1 MDYKKL
7 DIFSPIIFVLLVLIY
22 LIFSFIGFEYHL
34 KELVGINIVTVAVI
48 FIGLLFYILGVYL
61 SRKILIKKSFS
72 INQKRLEK
80 LASKKLILS
89 LVILGILLQII
100 NMIYLGGIPL
110 FSGYLKAKAVTRI
123 WLLSYLLFLP
133 SINILI
139 AKYDDKKYYILFLIG
154 LLLFVLTGYRTTA
167 MAIVLSVFITVYYT
181 KKLPWKYIIIAIV
194 AMFILLMVVGYV
206 AVQSIEW
213 QTWTLNPL
221 ELIFYRAGYTL
232 QVLDHAVFMQG
243 STNGQLIYNT
253 LTGFMKSTDP
263 RVIVGSTTLGY
274 AHSTTS
280 TIFGPALLDF
290 GLIAM
295 IIQMFILGAILGVLY
310 NIQTRFKDLF
320 ISLYAI
326 LLAHVIIW
334 IETGPTDLVILLFF
348 LITIIVVLYTIN
360 FKNRRGVND

>member
-1 MDYKKL
+1 MDYRKI
-7 DIFSPIIFVLLVLIY
+7 DIFSPIILILLVLVY
-22 LIFSFIGFEYHL
+22 LIFSLIGYEYHL
-34 KELVGINIVTVAVI
+34 KELVGINIITVGVVI
-48 FIGLLFYILGVYL
+48 LGLLFYLLGIF
-61 SRKILIKKSFS
+61 SSNKILKKRQLSL
-72 INQKRLEK
+72 NTQRLEK
-80 LASKKLILS
+80 ISSEKIILS
-89 LVILGILLQII
+89 LVLLGILLQII

-133 SINILI
+133 SINVLI
-139 AKYDDKKYYILFLIG
+139 AKYPKKIYYILFLIG

-167 MAIVLSVFITVYYT
+167 MAIVISVFITIYYT
-181 KKLPWKYIIIAIV
+181 RKLPWKYIILAV
-194 AMFILLMVVGYV
+194 ALIFILLMVVGYV

-243 STNGQLIYNT
+243 STHGQLIYNT
-253 LTGFMKSTDP
+253 LTGFLKSTDP

-290 GLIAM
+290 GIVAM
-295 IIQMFILGAILGVLY
+295 LIQMYLLGLILGIIY
-310 NIQTRFKDLF
+310 NIQTRLKDLF
-320 ISLYAI
+320 ISLYAV
-326 LLAHVIIW
+326 LMAHTIIW

-348 LITIIVVLYTIN
+348 LIALLAIIYTVG
-360 FKNRRGVND
+360 FKENEGGTK